1 MKKVLV
7 LEDEAN
13 IRSFVVINLKRA
25 GYEAIEAETGEE
37 ALAMCRAIARCAF
50 GPLAEEFTTSFQMP
64 EITWIGRY
72 LEIDMARLAL
82 LMFLLFVV
90 GSMFFCLQETPV
102 ARRKHRMTGR
112 RGVLAG
118 NLVFLAVVF
127 LTGGGRFFYSKF

>member
-1 MKKVLV
+1 
-7 LEDEAN
+7 
-13 IRSFVVINLKRA
+13 
-25 GYEAIEAETGEE
+25 
-37 ALAMCRAIARCAF
+37 MCRAIARCAF

-82 LMFLLFVV
+82 LMFVLFVV

-118 NLVFLAVVF
+118 ILLFWAVIS
-127 LTGGGRFFYSKF
+127 LTGVSRFIYSNF